1 MECDSVHSNIEKAL
15 KNTTA
20 NLPSD
25 YIQIIQSARKSKHRK
40 YRVKYV
46 DFTFLKDY
54 KETSD
59 IKSIKPSTETG
70 YPYVISMRQLLY
82 KPDGTTKVYLRRKR
96 MGKTS
101 LQDNLDTTSSTTN
114 VHRHKVQTFTGN
126 QGDHTEGSSLF
137 LRQFGSSWRILL
149 RHLYFLKFYFCTYII
164 IFCNILL
171 DQVL

>member
-1 MECDSVHSNIEKAL
+1 MAPLKFTYEEKGW
-15 KNTTA
+15 
-20 NLPSD
+20 
-25 YIQIIQSARKSKHRK
+25 
-40 YRVKYV
+40 
-46 DFTFLKDY
+46 
-54 KETSD
+54 E
-59 IKSIKPSTETG
+59 
-70 YPYVISMRQLLY
+70 
-82 KPDGTTKVYLRRKR
+82 
-96 MGKTS
+96 KTS

-149 RHLYFLKFYFCTYII
+149 RHLYFLKFYFCIYII